1 MTKKLLS
8 EYRNRKQRIKKL
20 QNDIE
25 ELRGKDVQTISG
37 KVKSSMKEFPYI
49 QCYETVQMGEPAE
62 LERIKAAVRKKE
74 EEVMKLKEL
83 NREVEDF
90 VSGITDP
97 ATKSIFE
104 YYFIDGN
111 EKVTQKEVAA
121 RLNGSRESIAAAIRR
136 YKL

>member
-8 EYRNRKQRIKKL
+8 EYRNRKQRIEKL
-20 QNDIE
+20 QRDIE
-25 ELRGKDVQTISG
+25 ELRGKDVQTICG
-37 KVKSSMKEFPYI
+37 KVKASMKEFPYI
-49 QCYETVQMGEPAE
+49 QRYETVQMSDPAE
-62 LERIKAAVRKKE
+62 LERIKAAVGKKE
-74 EEVMKLKEL
+74 EEIRKLKEL

-90 VSGITDP
+90 VNNITDT

-121 RLNGSRESIAAAIRR
+121 RLNGSRESIAAAIRK